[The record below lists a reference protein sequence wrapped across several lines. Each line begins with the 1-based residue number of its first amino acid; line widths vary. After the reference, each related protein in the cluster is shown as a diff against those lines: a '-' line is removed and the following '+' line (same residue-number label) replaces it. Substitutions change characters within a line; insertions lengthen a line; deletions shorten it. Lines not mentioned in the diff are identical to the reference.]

1 MHWLPILKD
10 EKDKTIN
17 FYRLSSKYK
26 KVETILK
33 KVIRFYKEHK
43 YCSWIFEDIEKT
55 ARIDIYFTTYET
67 NDEQKRLT
75 IDKAQIME
83 LINAA

>member
-1 MHWLPILKD
+1 MHWLTILKD

-26 KVETILK
+26 KVETIFK

-43 YCSWIFEDIEKT
+43 NCSWIFEDIEKA

-75 IDKAQIME
+75 VDNAQIME